1 MILLQI
7 LFKRVVVNNTSVKI
21 LSFWSLLQSTFTH
34 YCYYLITFVSVYTQ
48 TINFFLLMPSS
59 HCTILARFFTRRQVF
74 DKSPTN
80 AWHRRQIGAR
90 CVADTHKIFGMLNIW
105 SCWRFTI
112 LLCEWVL
119 AEKYISNDLQ
129 PMREQDVQGSG
140 KLGED
145 FFFYKAINVS
155 HLQTMCIHFGIIIY
169 RPGRLHEDEEG
180 ARVFSVNNIL
190 L

>member
-21 LSFWSLLQSTFTH
+21 LSFWSLLQSTYTR
-34 YCYYLITFVSVYTQ
+34 YCYYLITIVSVYTQ
-48 TINFFLLMPSS
+48 TINFYPSTS
-59 HCTILARFFTRRQVF
+59 YAKFTLHDFSPTFHSPTGF

-80 AWHRRQIGAR
+80 ARHRRQIGAC

-119 AEKYISNDLQ
+119 TEKYISDDLQ
-129 PMREQDVQGSG
+129 PMREQDTGQREARGG
-140 KLGED
+140 L
-145 FFFYKAINVS
+145 FF
-155 HLQTMCIHFGIIIY
+155 LQS
-169 RPGRLHEDEEG
+169 D
-180 ARVFSVNNIL
+180 
-190 L
+190 